1 MINCQAVQ
9 NILKNTATNDEKR
22 LIVVW
27 SILFK

>member
-1 MINCQAVQ
+1 VQ